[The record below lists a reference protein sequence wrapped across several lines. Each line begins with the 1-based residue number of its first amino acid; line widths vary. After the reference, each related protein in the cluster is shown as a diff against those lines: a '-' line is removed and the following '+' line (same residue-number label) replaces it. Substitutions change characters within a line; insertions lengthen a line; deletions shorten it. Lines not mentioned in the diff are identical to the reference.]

1 MQFGK
6 AARNWI
12 GPLALGLTVAHAH
25 GAAAQSSP
33 LDIFVA
39 GETDTEEVFEPLRGF
54 TGYGLT
60 MGVIGLHGAEVT
72 EGAQIR
78 PVLQGDF
85 RYRFSDHWIGKG
97 EFGFGWNGFEAR
109 ADTVLALTYGT
120 LGAEREFHN
129 LLGMTLRLGVGGGM
143 YRWNYKSDGK
153 SVRDPI
159 THRFYRGF
167 VPGGYV
173 GLEGE
178 RRLTRH
184 VTTTLA
190 LQNHYILTASDRY
203 ERLFDE
209 NIGAWTARL
218 GVHYHFSPYE
228 GILWERKVNR
238 KIQMTSGKADK

>member
-1 MQFGK
+1 MQFGWVAK
-6 AARNWI
+6 SRI
-12 GPLALGLTVAHAH
+12 GPLALGLVLALARD
-25 GAAAQSSP
+25 AAAQSSP
-33 LDIFVA
+33 TDIFVA
-39 GETDTEEVFEPLRGF
+39 DETETEEVFEPLRGF
-54 TGYGLT
+54 TGYGMT
-60 MGVIGLHGAEVT
+60 MGIIRVHSAEVA

-85 RYRFSDHWIGKG
+85 RYRFSDQWIGKG

-109 ADTVLALTYGT
+109 EDTVLALTYGT
-120 LGAEREFHN
+120 LGLERELHN
-129 LLGMTLRLGVGGGM
+129 LLGMTFRLGAGGGM
-143 YRWNYKSDGK
+143 YRWNYKSEGK

-190 LQNHYILTASDRY
+190 FQNHYIFTASDRY

-209 NIGAWTARL
+209 NLGAWTARL

-228 GILWERKVNR
+228 GIIWERKINR

>member
-1 MQFGK
+1 MQFGW
-6 AARNWI
+6 AAGTRVL
-12 GPLALGLTVAHAH
+12 PLVLGVALGLTRD
-25 GAAAQSSP
+25 AAAQSSP
-33 LDIFVA
+33 TDIFVA
-39 GETDTEEVFEPLRGF
+39 DETVKEEVFEPLRGF
-54 TGYGLT
+54 TGYGMT
-60 MGVIGLHGAEVT
+60 VGIIRIHGAEVA

-109 ADTVLALTYGT
+109 QDTVLAVTYGT
-120 LGAEREFHN
+120 LGAEREFRN
-129 LLGMTLRLGVGGGM
+129 LLGMTFRLGAGGGM
-143 YRWNYKSDGK
+143 YRWNYKADGK

-167 VPGGYV
+167 VPGGYL

-184 VTTTLA
+184 VTTTVA
-190 LQNHYILTASDRY
+190 LQNHYILTASDRF

-228 GILWERKVNR
+228 GIIWERKANR